1 MNNPFSN
8 PVKMKVIGFE
18 VTEEEWK
25 AIKAKCIE
33 TGNNIRT
40 LFRPYVDA
48 IVKGK
53 KDGTTGK

>member
-1 MNNPFSN
+1 MNEKPSET
-8 PVKMKVIGFE
+8 KMRVIGFE

-25 AIKAKCIE
+25 AIKQKCIE

-40 LFRPYVDA
+40 LFRPYVDR

-53 KDGTTGK
+53 ENAASGK